1 MAEQPTSRSN
11 ETLTRVA
18 VGLLVLVV
26 GVLVFQVVLGWI
38 FSLVRVALMLVLLGL
53 VAWLVL
59 VGPPG
64 MDE

>member
-1 MAEQPTSRSN
+1 MADQPTSGSN
-11 ETLTRVA
+11 ETLTRVV
-18 VGLLVLVV
+18 VGLLVLVI